1 MSANGK
7 CTSLGAAWWSWT
19 VKGTI
24 EFTLQIYNSKV
35 PWRKRRTHKSFF
47 SLSIAPYPATTIRM
61 LPRPRNFVDTSAAS
75 CLYPLDCFMLR
86 TRAGRGWRK
95 VTSKYC
101 VQTRPVNCS
110 TVQYSTVQQST
121 VQNSTGQEAAC
132 LCAGC
137 HDKSRAMLPWPE
149 CHGSC
154 STVGTGG
161 TLDITWAQNAR
172 IPSVGTGLWWPP
184 GKFGGPC

>member
-1 MSANGK
+1 MKKETNPQK
-7 CTSLGAAWWSWT
+7 FLLL
-19 VKGTI
+19 
-24 EFTLQIYNSKV
+24 EHR
-35 PWRKRRTHKSFF
+35 P
-47 SLSIAPYPATTIRM
+47 
-61 LPRPRNFVDTSAAS
+61 LPRHHHQNVAKTGKFCWHLCC

-86 TRAGRGWRK
+86 TWAGWGWRK

-110 TVQYSTVQQST
+110 TVQYST

-154 STVGTGG
+154 STVGTRG